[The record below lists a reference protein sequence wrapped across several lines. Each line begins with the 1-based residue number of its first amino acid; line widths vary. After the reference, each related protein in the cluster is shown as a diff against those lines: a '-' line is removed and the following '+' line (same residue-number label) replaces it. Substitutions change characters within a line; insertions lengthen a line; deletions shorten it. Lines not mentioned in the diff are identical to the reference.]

1 MPGSQEIRQ
10 KSRGQ
15 DCVKG
20 ELRSQGRILPA
31 SSGSGA
37 AAQVVFLKLKTLET
51 GWDQVW
57 NIWPSVCGE
66 GICTPRPLAPG
77 VCVRTGLVGCE
88 LQRGQEEMGLLL
100 LTVRGEHGGKT
111 WAPRTTFKG
120 GGGRRELLPDGL
132 NFLHK
137 NQVRSFPKHQWGERK
152 SRMENREETGRFL
165 KFLALQCTAR
175 GWPRLGNWWFVLF
188 LSKSDGSAKAGNS
201 GHLFIVID
209 LSIMI

>member
-111 WAPRTTFKG
+111 WAPRTTFKLG
-120 GGGRRELLPDGL
+120 GGGGRELLPDGL

-137 NQVRSFPKHQWGERK
+137 NQVRSFPHASVG
-152 SRMENREETGRFL
+152 REEKQNGKQR
-165 KFLALQCTAR
+165 R
-175 GWPRLGNWWFVLF
+175 R
-188 LSKSDGSAKAGNS
+188 AG
-201 GHLFIVID
+201 F
-209 LSIMI
+209 